1 MFLFAN
7 LIKKWDK
14 QQYLTYLF
22 FPFYQVMV
30 RDSLRNCIESSVFPL
45 SDVVFSC
52 LWAILL
58 LLIGWQT
65 YYYNLI
71 LYACYM
77 QKCSSLSSL
86 NAFAGCHIMCFCIIC
101 YVQTNQHV
109 TFCFEIL
116 ICIKLLQNILVVW
129 KIITNFTLRNIT
141 SWQNAIAWRVIYGIS
156 SWLTPYII
164 WSNA

>member
-1 MFLFAN
+1 M
-7 LIKKWDK
+7 
-14 QQYLTYLF
+14 TYLF
-22 FPFYQVMV
+22 FSFCQVMV
-30 RDSLRNCIESSVFPL
+30 RGGLRNCIEPSVSSQ
-45 SDVVFSC
+45 SDVAF
-52 LWAILL
+52 LL
-58 LLIGWQT
+58 FVSYPSASYRVAT
-65 YYYNLI
+65 YYYNFI

-141 SWQNAIAWRVIYGIS
+141 S
-156 SWLTPYII
+156 
-164 WSNA
+164 

>member
-1 MFLFAN
+1 MRQTTIFDVFILFFLSSYGERRFKKLYWIIRFSFVGCRVFLFVSYPSAS
-7 LIKKWDK
+7 
-14 QQYLTYLF
+14 YR
-22 FPFYQVMV
+22 V
-30 RDSLRNCIESSVFPL
+30 
-45 SDVVFSC
+45 
-52 LWAILL
+52 AI
-58 LLIGWQT
+58 

-71 LYACYM
+71 LYVCYM
-77 QKCSSLSSL
+77 QKCCSLSLL
-86 NAFAGCHIMCFCIIC
+86 NAYVSCRIMCFCIIC
-101 YVQTNQHV
+101 CVQTNQHV